1 MMNKIKTKHKILL
14 LFIATGIILLIPGAY
29 KRYEH
34 YQAVERFDQI
44 KDTLMKG
51 QKIDL

>member
-1 MMNKIKTKHKILL
+1 MKIQYKILIFL
-14 LFIATGIILLIPGAY
+14 AALGFVFLVKEIH
-29 KRYEH
+29 KRYEY

-44 KDTLMKG
+44 ESILRKG

>member
-1 MMNKIKTKHKILL
+1 MKTKHKILL
-14 LFIATGIILLIPGAY
+14 LFIATGIILLITEAY

-44 KDTLMKG
+44 ENLLMKG
-51 QKIDL
+51 QKVDL

>member
-1 MMNKIKTKHKILL
+1 MKIRYKIL
-14 LFIATGIILLIPGAY
+14 ILISAVGFVFLVKEIH

-44 KDTLMKG
+44 ENILRKG

>member
-1 MMNKIKTKHKILL
+1 MMNKIKTKYKILL
-14 LFIATGIILLIPGAY
+14 VFIALGIVLLIPGAY

-34 YQAVERFDQI
+34 YQAVEKFDQI
-44 KDTLMKG
+44 ESLLMKG